1 MSPIQVGLV
10 QASWKQVVPIAD
22 QAAHLFYG
30 RLFELDPK
38 LRTLFK
44 EDMGEQRRKLMA
56 MLAAAVEGL
65 DRPQALLPV
74 LRELGRKHLGYGVE
88 PRDYGT
94 VGAALLWALEQG
106 LGAAFTA
113 EAREAWT
120 ETYSLVASTMQSGA
134 NT

>member
-10 QASWKQVVPIAD
+10 QESWKQVVPIAD

-44 EDMGEQRRKLMA
+44 EDMAEQRRKLMV

-65 DRPQALLPV
+65 SRPVALLPV
-74 LRELGRKHLGYGVE
+74 LRELGRRHFGYGVK
-88 PRDYGT
+88 PQDYGT
-94 VGAALLWALEQG
+94 VGAALLWTLEQG

-113 EAREAWT
+113 EVRAAWT
-120 ETYSLVASTMQSGA
+120 ETFGLVASTMQSGA
-134 NT
+134 DT